1 MKKSTLND
9 ALRVNQKLLDLAEK
23 ASGDE
28 KKDIENARKT
38 FCDLIVHLSG
48 GILQM
53 GDAME
58 KQNDTIK
65 KYQKAL
71 KIAADMYCAHI
82 QDSSDCGMCEYAYN
96 ECAISDCFIHDGDD
110 CKETLV
116 RQWLKEAEMS
126 EVKS

>member
-1 MKKSTLND
+1 M
-9 ALRVNQKLLDLAEK
+9 
-23 ASGDE
+23 
-28 KKDIENARKT
+28 
-38 FCDLIVHLSG
+38 HLSRS
-48 GILQM
+48 ILQM
-53 GDAME
+53 GDAMD

-65 KYQKAL
+65 QYQKAL

-96 ECAISDCFIHDGDD
+96 ECTISDCFIHDGDD

-116 RQWLKEAEMS
+116 RQWLKESEMS